1 MSNPI
6 FRDKVTAGTVMCGTF
21 VKTPAHDVIE
31 VLAQSDLDFLCL
43 DGEHSPFDR
52 ARMDLCLAVGK
63 ALGVPMLVRVACA
76 DATEILQAL
85 DSGADGIV
93 VPHVDSVEIAQ
104 MVAKASRYGRGGRG
118 YAGSTRS
125 GAFATR
131 SISEN
136 IEAGNGILVFAQIE
150 DPASVDAADEI
161 AAVDGIDG
169 VFLGPTDL
177 SVAYGETEGP
187 SPSLK
192 AAQKTVGEAAAR
204 HNKAYV
210 TFITAPEHA
219 ADLLPLGV
227 TMFFV
232 ASEHTWMRA
241 GANQV
246 AQHIA
251 NLSD

>member
-1 MSNPI
+1 MSNPV
-6 FRDKVTAGTVMCGTF
+6 FRDKVMGGTVMTGTF

-43 DGEHSPFDR
+43 DAEHSPFDR
-52 ARMDLCLAVGK
+52 ARMDICLAVGK

-85 DSGADGIV
+85 DSGADGVV
-93 VPHVDSVEIAQ
+93 VPHVDSVEIAE
-104 MVAKASRYGRGGRG
+104 MVAKASRYGQGGRG

-131 SISEN
+131 SMPQN
-136 IEAGNGILVFAQIE
+136 IDSAANVLVFAQIE
-150 DPASVDAADEI
+150 DPASVAAADQI

-177 SVAYGETEGP
+177 SVAYGETDAS

-192 AAQKTVGEAAAR
+192 VAQKTVGKAAAR
-204 HNKAYV
+204 HDKAYM
-210 TFITAPEHA
+210 TFISGPEHA

-251 NLSD
+251 ALSD